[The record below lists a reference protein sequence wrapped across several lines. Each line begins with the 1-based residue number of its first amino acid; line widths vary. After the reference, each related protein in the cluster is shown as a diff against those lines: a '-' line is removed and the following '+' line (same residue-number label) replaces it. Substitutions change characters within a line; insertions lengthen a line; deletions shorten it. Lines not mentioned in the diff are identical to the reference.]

1 MKKKDFDLKEEEEED
16 DDDERKLQKMTH
28 KTQTS
33 IELLSELLFSLW
45 DSQTTRESNILYS
58 QVSPPILLRDLNK
71 YLPK

>member
-33 IELLSELLFSLW
+33 IELLSELLFSLGLPNY
-45 DSQTTRESNILYS
+45 TR
-58 QVSPPILLRDLNK
+58 K
-71 YLPK
+71 